1 MTTTPTPPPPPAD
14 ATPIPSA
21 SIPPASSEP
30 RWLSPDEQ
38 HLWRTFLQM
47 QKELEAQLSRQMLN
61 DSELSMADFSV
72 LVQLTDTPEGQAR
85 VLELA
90 RGLRWEK
97 SRLSHHLTRMV
108 KRGLIDRAECAS
120 DGRGSFV
127 VITDSGRR
135 AIEDAAP
142 KHVETVRKLFFDP
155 LSEGQLAQLGQV
167 AERILAAMQGCPESD
182 PDE

>member
-1 MTTTPTPPPPPAD
+1 MTTTPPPPPASAT
-14 ATPIPSA
+14 ATPV
-21 SIPPASSEP
+21 PAPTPAEP

-38 HLWRTFLQM
+38 RLWRTFLQM
-47 QKELEAQLSRQMLN
+47 QKELEAQLSRQMQS

-72 LVQLTDTPEGQAR
+72 LVQLTDAPAGQAR

-90 RGLRWEK
+90 RDLRWEK

-108 KRGLIDRAECAS
+108 KRGLIERAECES

-127 VITDSGRR
+127 VITESGRH

-142 KHVETVRKLFFDP
+142 RHVETVRKLFFDP
-155 LSEGQLAQLGQV
+155 LSEGQLIQLGEV
-167 AERILAAMQGCPESD
+167 ATRILAAMQGCPESV
-182 PDE
+182 PDN